1 MLQQRPVMTASSP
14 SGTAATENELST
26 ENTILRQQLLVFQ
39 EDFDRERQDRAK
51 AQSLKDEYKLKNEN
65 LKKRVRHLEQ
75 KYSNLERQV
84 SWIFKTIFSSSDHL
98 IGVFVKWKR

>member
-1 MLQQRPVMTASSP
+1 MAAKTP
-14 SGTAATENELST
+14 SGAAVSQSELST

-51 AQSLKDEYKLKNEN
+51 AQSLKDDYKLKNEN

-84 SWIFKTIFSSSDHL
+84 SWIFKTFFFLFFSGHRCMATLSWTHIF
-98 IGVFVKWKR
+98 K

>member
-1 MLQQRPVMTASSP
+1 MTAT
-14 SGTAATENELST
+14 SGAPASQSNLNT

-75 KYSNLERQV
+75 KCTGLESKV
-84 SWIFKTIFSSSDHL
+84 CLYEHFAI
-98 IGVFVKWKR
+98 VFHSLVCKGSISKA